1 MLRATLNGYMFFNY
15 IKINYKRSLRTLP
28 ALLAGGL
35 FLALLIGSCV
45 AAASAVL
52 YRSEPLIKASVAVV
66 PGDTNN
72 RYMDMAID
80 YISNMSSTS
89 MVLEFEIMEAKE
101 ADKALKQGD
110 VIAEMI
116 FPEGMVE
123 GILYGENIPAIIRIS
138 EPDSLSSLFLSE
150 LINDGVTLLSSA
162 QAASYTAATV
172 YYSIDADEYLPAAYN
187 NIDII
192 NFAHV
197 AGRENV
203 FDIKMLIPGSTEC
216 ITVSENPEDAG
227 ISGTRAIAL
236 YYISSG
242 FILFALFWGSCMTG
256 LLKYPTPSFISCLF
270 AKGITAGKY
279 TLAQFLTA
287 ASVFFVILAP
297 TGCIACSVLIGDIS
311 LPALLLYILL
321 LSFFVSAFSVF
332 LHVITKSPSLAVL
345 LQFVLSTA
353 MLLLSGGIIPS
364 AFLPEWIAGFG
375 KLLPAA
381 FLQSSLLGI
390 FLNIS
395 PAPDVKVFIWTII
408 LLFGTYAVLKFRH
421 IRGTL

>member
-1 MLRATLNGYMFFNY
+1 MFLNLL
-15 IKINYKRSLRTLP
+15 KINFKRSLRTLP
-28 ALLAGGL
+28 ALFAGGF

-66 PGDTNN
+66 PGDISS

-89 MVLEFEIMEAKE
+89 MVLEFEVMDAED
-101 ADKALKQGD
+101 ADRALKQGD

-123 GILYGENIPAIIRIS
+123 GILYGENIPALIRIS
-138 EPDSLSSLFLSE
+138 ESDNLSALFLSE

-172 YYSIDADEYLPAAYN
+172 YYSIDAEEYLSDAYDH
-187 NIDII
+187 IDLI

-197 AGRENV
+197 AEREKV
-203 FDIKMLIPGSTEC
+203 FDITMLIPGSDEGLK
-216 ITVSENPEDAG
+216 VSDDSEDSG
-227 ISGTRAIAL
+227 ISGARSVAL

-256 LLKYPTPSFISCLF
+256 LLKYPSSSFISCLF
-270 AKGITAGKY
+270 AKGISAGKY
-279 TLAQFLTA
+279 TLAQFITA
-287 ASVFFVILAP
+287 ASVFFFILAP
-297 TGCIACSVLIGDIS
+297 VGCIAGVMLLEDIS
-311 LPALLLYILL
+311 LSALLIYILL

-364 AFLPEWIAGFG
+364 AFLPKLIAGFG

-381 FLQSSLLGI
+381 FLQNSLLGI
-390 FLNIS
+390 FLNINTS
-395 PAPDVKVFIWTII
+395 PDLRILIWTLVLLII
-408 LLFGTYAVLKFRH
+408 TYAVLKIRH

>member
-1 MLRATLNGYMFFNY
+1 MFFNFL
-15 IKINYKRSLRTLP
+15 KFNFKKSVRTLP
-28 ALLAGGL
+28 ALFAGGI

-52 YRSEPLIKASVAVV
+52 YRNEPLVKASVAVV
-66 PGDTNN
+66 PGDMNN
-72 RYMDMAID
+72 RYIDMAID

-89 MVLEFEIMEAKE
+89 MVLEFEIMEADE
-101 ADKALKQGD
+101 ADRALKQGD

-138 EPDSLSSLFLSE
+138 ESDNLSALFLSE

-162 QAASYTAATV
+162 QASSYTAAAV
-172 YYSIDADEYLPAAYN
+172 YYSIDAEESLSDAYDH
-187 NIDII
+187 IDLI

-197 AGRENV
+197 ADRENV
-203 FDIKMLIPGSTEC
+203 FNITMLIPGSNEGL
-216 ITVSENPEDAG
+216 TVSNDPDDAG
-227 ISGTRAIAL
+227 VSGTKSVAL
-236 YYISSG
+236 YYMSSG

-256 LLKYPTPSFISCLF
+256 LLKYPSSSYISCLF
-270 AKGITAGKY
+270 AKGITTVKY
-279 TLAQFLTA
+279 IPALFLTA
-287 ASVFFVILAP
+287 SAIFFVILASA
-297 TGCIACSVLIGDIS
+297 GGIACSTLLES
-311 LPALLLYILL
+311 LSVPALIMYFLM
-321 LSFFVSAFSVF
+321 LSLFVSAFSLF
-332 LHVITKSPSLAVL
+332 LHVITRSPSLAVL
-345 LQFVLSTA
+345 LQFVLGTA

-364 AFLPEWIAGFG
+364 AFLPSGIAGFG
-375 KLLPAA
+375 RILPTA

-395 PAPDVKVFIWTII
+395 LMPDVRVLIWTV
-408 LLFGTYAVLKFRH
+408 LLLIASCAVLKFRH

>member
-1 MLRATLNGYMFFNY
+1 MFFSY
-15 IKINYKRSLRTLP
+15 LKINFKKSLHTLP
-28 ALLAGGL
+28 ALFAGGL
-35 FLALLIGSCV
+35 FLALLIGSCA

-66 PGDTNN
+66 PGDISN

-89 MVLEFEIMEAKE
+89 MVLEFEIMEAEE
-101 ADKALKQGD
+101 ADRALKQGD

-172 YYSIDADEYLPAAYN
+172 YYSMDAEEDLSAAYD
-187 NIDII
+187 NIDLI

-197 AGRENV
+197 SGRENV
-203 FDIKMLIPGSTEC
+203 FDITMLIPGSSDG
-216 ITVSENPEDAG
+216 INVSEDPEA
-227 ISGTRAIAL
+227 SGKSGAKSVAL

-256 LLKYPTPSFISCLF
+256 LLKYPSSSFISCLF
-270 AKGITAGKY
+270 AKGISPGKY

-287 ASVFFVILAP
+287 SSVFFIILAP
-297 TGCIACSVLIGDIS
+297 VGCIACSILIEGIS
-311 LPALLLYILL
+311 LPALLIYILL
-321 LSFFVSAFSVF
+321 LSFLVSAFSVF

-353 MLLLSGGIIPS
+353 MLLLAGGIIPS
-364 AFLPEWIAGFG
+364 AFLPEGIAGFG
-375 KLLPAA
+375 RLLPAA
-381 FLQSSLLGI
+381 YLQSSLLGI

-395 PAPDVKVFIWTII
+395 TVTDARVLIWTLV
-408 LLFGTYAVLKFRH
+408 LLLASYAVLKFRH

>member
-1 MLRATLNGYMFFNY
+1 MFFNFL
-15 IKINYKRSLRTLP
+15 KFNFKKSVRTLP
-28 ALLAGGL
+28 ALFAGGI

-52 YRSEPLIKASVAVV
+52 YRNEPLVKASVAVV
-66 PGDTNN
+66 PGDMNN

-89 MVLEFEIMEAKE
+89 MVLEFEIMEADE
-101 ADKALKQGD
+101 ADRALKQGD

-138 EPDSLSSLFLSE
+138 ESDNLSALFLSE

-162 QAASYTAATV
+162 QASSYTAAAV
-172 YYSIDADEYLPAAYN
+172 YYSIDAEESLSNAYDH
-187 NIDII
+187 IDLI

-197 AGRENV
+197 ADRENV
-203 FDIKMLIPGSTEC
+203 FNITMLIPGSNEGL
-216 ITVSENPEDAG
+216 TVSNDPDDAG
-227 ISGTRAIAL
+227 VSGTKSVAL
-236 YYISSG
+236 YYMSSG

-256 LLKYPTPSFISCLF
+256 LLKYPSSSYISCLF
-270 AKGITAGKY
+270 AKGITAVKY
-279 TLAQFLTA
+279 IPALFLTA
-287 ASVFFVILAP
+287 SAIFFVILASAGGI
-297 TGCIACSVLIGDIS
+297 TCS
-311 LPALLLYILL
+311 ILL
-321 LSFFVSAFSVF
+321 ESLSVPAVLMYFLMLSLFVSAFSLF
-332 LHVITKSPSLAVL
+332 LHVITRSPSLAVL
-345 LQFVLSTA
+345 LQFVLGTA

-364 AFLPEWIAGFG
+364 AFLPAGIAGFG
-375 KLLPAA
+375 RILPTA

-395 PAPDVKVFIWTII
+395 LMPDVRVLIWTV
-408 LLFGTYAVLKFRH
+408 LLLIASCTVLKFRH

>member
-1 MLRATLNGYMFFNY
+1 MFLNLL
-15 IKINYKRSLRTLP
+15 KINFKRSLRSLP
-28 ALLAGGL
+28 ALFAGGF
-35 FLALLIGSCV
+35 FLALLIWSCV

-66 PGDTNN
+66 PGDISS

-89 MVLEFEIMEAKE
+89 MVLEFEVMDAED
-101 ADKALKQGD
+101 ADRALKQGD

-138 EPDSLSSLFLSE
+138 ESDNLSALFLSE

-172 YYSIDADEYLPAAYN
+172 YYSIDAEEYLSDAYDH
-187 NIDII
+187 IDLI

-197 AGRENV
+197 AEREKV
-203 FDIKMLIPGSTEC
+203 FDITMLIPGSDEGLK
-216 ITVSENPEDAG
+216 VSDDSEDSG
-227 ISGTRAIAL
+227 ISGARSVAL

-256 LLKYPTPSFISCLF
+256 LLKYPSSSFISCLF

-279 TLAQFLTA
+279 TLAQFITA
-287 ASVFFVILAP
+287 ASVFFFILAP
-297 TGCIACSVLIGDIS
+297 VGCIAGVMLLEDIS
-311 LPALLLYILL
+311 LSALLIYILL

-364 AFLPEWIAGFG
+364 AFLPKLIAGFG

-381 FLQSSLLGI
+381 FLQNSLLGI
-390 FLNIS
+390 FLNINTS
-395 PAPDVKVFIWTII
+395 PDLRILIWTLVLLII
-408 LLFGTYAVLKFRH
+408 TYAVLKIRH